1 MQLSGAPRTGP
12 AVLAPVGVAPAA
24 ATGPTPLRASDDAS
38 LAAPGA
44 SGATRYVQVP
54 DESQLPPT
62 GAPDAVGSAGWKLWN
77 EQTATRAIVDA
88 IDGAKRVVNV
98 EFFGITDGGKGSY
111 VVDALERAAKR
122 GVEVNVLADS
132 TSLFSLPVGSYLRM
146 KDRIEDA
153 GGTVF
158 SNVRAPIVKS
168 RKDEPALQN
177 VNHRK
182 VVTVDG
188 TTAFTGGINY
198 IKLEDHFEDSMVQ
211 LSGVSAARLA
221 AEQLDRWQRANG
233 SASAAHR
240 QTVADALQGASL
252 VPSSPT
258 EMRVLANAPE
268 QQRQELTEAYK
279 DLIRNAK
286 ERVWISSAGYS
297 DQELMDLVTDAA
309 RRGVDVRM
317 VTSGKAPLGIPV
329 INWVGQSHLREAMR
343 EGAKAVAIPGIIHR
357 KALIADDEVVFS
369 SFNMTGRSKEHL
381 HEVGLRTKD
390 PEFVDAVASIV
401 AKDMERGTSIA
412 PERQGVGGRV
422 GDFLVQQLRLNY

>member
-1 MQLSGAPRTGP
+1 MQLSGAPSIQK
-12 AVLAPVGVAPAA
+12 APPPV
-24 ATGPTPLRASDDAS
+24 TRS
-38 LAAPGA
+38 AAP
-44 SGATRYVQVP
+44 P
-54 DESQLPPT
+54 IDEANLPPA

-77 EQTATRAIVDA
+77 EKTATRAIVDA
-88 IDGAKRVVNV
+88 IDGADKVVNA
-98 EFFGITDGGKGSY
+98 EFFAITDGGKGTY

-132 TSLFSLPVGSYLRM
+132 ISLFSLPVGSYLRM
-146 KDRIEDA
+146 KNRIEDA

-158 SNVRAPIVKS
+158 TNVRAPIVKS

-188 TTAFTGGINY
+188 TTAFTGGVNY

-221 AEQLDRWQRANG
+221 ADQLDRWTRANG
-233 SASAAHR
+233 SASDAHR
-240 QTVADALQGASL
+240 QTVDDALQGASL
-252 VPSSPT
+252 VSSDPND
-258 EMRVLANAPE
+258 MHVLANAPE
-268 QQRQELTEAYK
+268 QQRTELTDAYK
-279 DLIRNAK
+279 ELIRGAK

-297 DQELMDLVTDAA
+297 DQELMDLVTDAS

-317 VTSGKAPLGIPV
+317 VTSGKAPLGLPI
-329 INWVGQSHLREAMR
+329 INWVGESHLREAMR
-343 EGAKAVAIPGIIHR
+343 EGAEAVAIPGIIHR

-369 SFNMTGRSKEHL
+369 SFNMTGRSKQHL

-390 PEFVDAVASIV
+390 PEFVEAVANVLST
-401 AKDMERGTSIA
+401 DLERGTPIDVA
-412 PERQGVGGRV
+412 RRDVGGRV
-422 GDFLVQQLRLNY
+422 GDFIAQKVKMNY

>member
-1 MQLSGAPRTGP
+1 MQLSGAPTIAKVVP
-12 AVLAPVGVAPAA
+12 PVTAPVPAPVDDAPAPAA
-24 ATGPTPLRASDDAS
+24 ARTPVDDAN
-38 LAAPGA
+38 
-44 SGATRYVQVP
+44 
-54 DESQLPPT
+54 LPPA

-88 IDGAKRVVNV
+88 IDGANKVVNA
-98 EFFGITDGGKGSY
+98 EFFAITDGGKGRY
-111 VVDALERAAKR
+111 VVDALERAARR
-122 GVEVNVLADS
+122 GVEVNVLTDS
-132 TSLFSLPVGSYLRM
+132 TSLFSLPVGSYMRM
-146 KDRIEDA
+146 KHRIEDA

-221 AEQLDRWQRANG
+221 ADQLDRWTRANG
-233 SASAAHR
+233 SATDLHR
-240 QTVADALQGASL
+240 QTVADALKGASL
-252 VPSSPT
+252 VSSDPND
-258 EMRVLANAPE
+258 MHVLANAPE
-268 QQRQELTEAYK
+268 QQRVELTDAYK
-279 DLIRNAK
+279 ELIKGAK

-317 VTSGKAPLGIPV
+317 VTSGKAPLGLPI

-369 SFNMTGRSKEHL
+369 SFNMTGRSKQHL

-390 PEFVDAVASIV
+390 PEFVEAVADVV
-401 AKDMERGTSIA
+401 ARDMERGTTVA
-412 PERQGVGGRV
+412 AERRDVGGRV
-422 GDFLVQQLRLNY
+422 GDFLVQQLKLNY